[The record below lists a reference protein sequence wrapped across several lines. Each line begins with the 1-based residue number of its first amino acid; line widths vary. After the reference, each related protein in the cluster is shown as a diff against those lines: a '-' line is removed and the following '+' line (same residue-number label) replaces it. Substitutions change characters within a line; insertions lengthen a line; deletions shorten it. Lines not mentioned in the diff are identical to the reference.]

1 MGLAVV
7 CDEYF
12 VPALEV
18 LTDRMQISNDVAGA
32 TLMAAG
38 GSAPELATSFLGVF
52 IAKSDVGFGTIVG
65 SAVFNVLFVIGMCA
79 MASTDL
85 VLTAWPLAR
94 DSSYY
99 TFSLIVLYLFF
110 GTVTKNRID
119 WYEAL
124 ILFLLYIGYVV
135 LMKYNEK
142 LRPKFERLAASCC
155 KKKTYAVTPLGAGKD
170 KASETTAG
178 APNAAVEGS
187 SGGTPSVA
195 NDTTDG
201 GDEEDGK
208 DSFQEDT
215 LGELPKTGSSPPSKR
230 RASAIPAELGVLN
243 GRRVSTQFRTG
254 VLSLLM
260 GNNAN
265 ALDILRVQAVAG
277 VVGDVRETFDKF
289 DTDKSGFIDDKELR
303 QVLKDLVG
311 SDPDQKQIETAMKAL
326 VSDQSEGAGGANQIS
341 FEEFKMWYLHSE
353 IRVHAD
359 VHKVFVELDKSG
371 DGRIDRSEIK
381 TMITRLTGSEPTEAE
396 LQAATSDFK
405 EESID
410 FQTFCKWYEKS
421 LFFET
426 HKTNNE
432 EDAAAAEDEDE
443 GVSLTP
449 IPKGAVGRVSW
460 LVFLPIMVPLYFT
473 IPDVR
478 WKSDKIKWENFY
490 VVTFVMSIVWIGL
503 YSCKSQK
510 HCALRAGQHLFCVVR
525 SFIDAFITHITW
537 MYTNVLLCL
546 CAPVCVHRLVCPDAM
561 VWWATIFGDVC
572 GIPQAVMGLTVLAA
586 GTSVPD
592 LMTSVIVARQ
602 GYGDMAVS
610 SSIGSN
616 IFDILIGLPIP
627 W

>member
-52 IAKSDVGFGTIVG
+52 VAKSDVGFGTIVG

-99 TFSLIVLYLFF
+99 TFSLLVLYLFF

-135 LMKYNEK
+135 LMKYNQK
-142 LRPKFERLAASCC
+142 LRPKFERLAASCS
-155 KKKTYAVTPLGAGKD
+155 KKKTYAVTPLG
-170 KASETTAG
+170 AG

-201 GDEEDGK
+201 GDEEEGK
-208 DSFQEDT
+208 DSFQDT
-215 LGELPKTGSSPPSKR
+215 LSELPKTGSSPPSKR
-230 RASAIPAELGVLN
+230 RASVIPAELGVLN

-289 DTDKSGFIDDKELR
+289 DTDKSGFIDSNELEKLLKSCLGRDPKKE
-303 QVLKDLVG
+303 
-311 SDPDQKQIETAMKAL
+311 
-326 VSDQSEGAGGANQIS
+326 VSCVTSSYTSVTSSNTYVMSWRSSSKRSLGVIPSGIYTD
-341 FEEFKMWYLHSE
+341 
-353 IRVHAD
+353 D
-359 VHKVFVELDKSG
+359 VYNV
-371 DGRIDRSEIK
+371 
-381 TMITRLTGSEPTEAE
+381 
-396 LQAATSDFK
+396 
-405 EESID
+405 
-410 FQTFCKWYEKS
+410 Y
-421 LFFET
+421 
-426 HKTNNE
+426 NN
-432 EDAAAAEDEDE
+432 
-443 GVSLTP
+443 VYNVYNNVYNVY
-449 IPKGAVGRVSW
+449 KY
-460 LVFLPIMVPLYFT
+460 IMVCC
-473 IPDVR
+473 I
-478 WKSDKIKWENFY
+478 
-490 VVTFVMSIVWIGL
+490 
-503 YSCKSQK
+503 
-510 HCALRAGQHLFCVVR
+510 
-525 SFIDAFITHITW
+525 
-537 MYTNVLLCL
+537 
-546 CAPVCVHRLVCPDAM
+546 
-561 VWWATIFGDVC
+561 
-572 GIPQAVMGLTVLAA
+572 
-586 GTSVPD
+586 
-592 LMTSVIVARQ
+592 
-602 GYGDMAVS
+602 
-610 SSIGSN
+610 
-616 IFDILIGLPIP
+616 
-627 W
+627 